1 MTSTVPVKNSRAHHC
16 ENRASLDSVKIKSQ
30 SVRILFWNLENLYDP
45 ADDSLTLD
53 DEFTAAGSRH
63 WNWTRFARKL
73 NNVAG
78 TILAA
83 GEWSPPAL
91 VGVCEIENRFVLNR
105 LVFETPLARWKYKIV
120 HHDSPDRRG
129 VDAALLYRPDLFKVT
144 ASRTCRLRFPFDTA
158 AQTREILVVTGIL
171 GGRDTLTTIIN
182 HWPSRRGG
190 QLASQ
195 PRRIFAASVLRAIVD
210 SILSRNSTANILI
223 TGDFNDEPD
232 DRSLAETLRARKDTL
247 LPADTALF
255 NLIGLWSEKSG
266 RGTIKYRD
274 RWSTFDQIIVTGALL
289 RGHSGLRIAARSAT
303 PFAAGFLTEDDPA
316 YLGVRLNRT
325 YTGPRYHGGFSDH
338 LPVRAEI
345 LCGIPLTNH
354 LQIPAI
360 ANPQRRQEPSD
371 R

>member
-1 MTSTVPVKNSRAHHC
+1 MTAPEPVRKSPAISY

-30 SVRILFWNLENLYDP
+30 TVRILFWNLENLYDP

-53 DEFTAAGSRH
+53 DEFTASGVRR
-63 WNWTRFARKL
+63 WTWTRFARKL

-78 TILAA
+78 TVMAA

-105 LVFETPLARWKYKIV
+105 LVYETPLARWKYRIV

-129 VDAALLYRPDLFKVT
+129 VDAALLYRPDLFRVIT
-144 ASRTCRLRFPFDTA
+144 SRACRLRFPFDTA
-158 AQTREILVVTGIL
+158 AQTREILVVTGVL
-171 GGRDTLTTIIN
+171 GGRDTLTTFVN

-195 PRRIFAASVLRAIVD
+195 PRRMYAAWVLRGLVDSVL
-210 SILSRNSTANILI
+210 LHNSRANILI
-223 TGDFNDEPD
+223 VGDFNDEPD
-232 DRSLAETLRARKDTL
+232 DRSLAVVLRARKDTL
-247 LPADTALF
+247 LPTDTALY
-255 NLIGLWSEKSG
+255 NLIGLWAGKSG
-266 RGTIKYRD
+266 RGTLKYRD
-274 RWSTFDQIIVTGALL
+274 RWSTFDQVIVTGAML
-289 RGHSGLRIAARSAT
+289 RGRSGLRIVEGSAR
-303 PFAAGFLTEDDPA
+303 PFMAGFLTEEDPA

-345 LCGIPLTNH
+345 RCGIPLNGHTH
-354 LQIPAI
+354 TPATVD
-360 ANPQRRQEPSD
+360 PQRLQDPSI